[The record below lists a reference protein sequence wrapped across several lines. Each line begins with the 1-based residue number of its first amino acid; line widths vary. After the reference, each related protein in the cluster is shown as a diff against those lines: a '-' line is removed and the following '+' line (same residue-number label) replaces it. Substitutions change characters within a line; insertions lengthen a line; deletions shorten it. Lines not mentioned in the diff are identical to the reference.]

1 VFGRLCTFGR
11 QLVSVGHF
19 GVLFSLFDLE
29 EEKKLGGKID
39 YTVEMTYFVLDEQNG
54 LYAR

>member
-1 VFGRLCTFGR
+1 M
-11 QLVSVGHF
+11 SVGHF